1 MANPYFQFKQ
11 FTIRQDRCAMKV
23 GTDGVL
29 LGAWTD
35 VSCAKRILDIGT
47 GTGLI
52 ALMLAQRSEAMID
65 AIEPE
70 PDSCSQAGENIR
82 NSPWYKRIR
91 LFNIRLQ
98 EFHSVPFPGKSNE
111 GKYDCIVTNPPYFID
126 SKINPDAKRTM
137 SRHAVYLT
145 RDELLDGIVRLLDAI
160 GRFSIILPAKE
171 AIVFQDEAANG
182 KLFCTRKLHV
192 KPLPDKGVK
201 RVLMQF
207 EWKNKSIEERTIVL
221 ETTGRHGYS
230 DEYRELTRAFYPGV

>member
-35 VSCAKRILDIGT
+35 VSGAKRILDIGT

-52 ALMLAQRSEAMID
+52 ALMLAQRSEAVID
-65 AIEPE
+65 AMEPE

-82 NSPWYKRIR
+82 NSPWQKRIR
-91 LFNIRLQ
+91 LFNVRLQ
-98 EFHSVPFPGKSNE
+98 EFYSGSFHE
-111 GKYDCIVTNPPYFID
+111 GKYDCIVTNPPYFIG
-126 SKINPDAKRTM
+126 SKVNPDPRRTM

-145 RDELLDGIVRLLDAI
+145 RDELLNGIDCLLDKS
-160 GRFSIILPAKE
+160 GKFSVILPVTE
-171 AIVFQDEAANG
+171 AGLFQDKAANG
-182 KLFCTRKLHV
+182 NLFCTRKLHV
-192 KPLPDKGVK
+192 KPLPGKGVK

-207 EWKNKSIEERTIVL
+207 EWTEKPVEERTIVL

-230 DEYRELTRAFYPGV
+230 DEYRELTRAFYPGF

>member
-1 MANPYFQFKQ
+1 MSNPYFQFKQ

-23 GTDGVL
+23 GTDGAL

-35 VSCAKRILDIGT
+35 VSGVKRILDIGT

-52 ALMLAQRSEAMID
+52 ALMLAQRSDAMID

-70 PDSCSQAGENIR
+70 PDSHQQAGENIL
-82 NSPWYKRIR
+82 NSPWHKRIR

-137 SRHAVYLT
+137 SRHAVHFT
-145 RDELLDGIVRLLDAI
+145 REELMDGIQRLLDKS
-160 GRFSIILPAKE
+160 GRFSIILPVTE
-171 AIVFQDEAANG
+171 AGLFQDKAAAGN
-182 KLFCTRKLHV
+182 LFCTRKLHV

-207 EWKNKSIEERTIVL
+207 EWTEKPVEERTIVL
-221 ETTGRHGYS
+221 ETTGRHAYS
-230 DEYRELTRAFYPGV
+230 YEYRELTRAFYLGF